1 MTMLKRAYCFIILNE
16 GTIKMANASLTR
28 YTSIAGAA
36 VALSLSFGAGPAWS
50 NTQLG
55 MLKCDTSIGIG
66 EILVR
71 KQTMT
76 CVFTHTDG
84 KKENYTGTVHQYGV
98 EIGMV
103 KEGHLAWAVF
113 AATPA
118 KGAGLLAGKYGGVD
132 ASVAAGIGL
141 GADILVGGTGESF
154 SLQPL
159 AVEGEPGVGIAA
171 GVEQIELIAS
181 N

>member
-1 MTMLKRAYCFIILNE
+1 
-16 GTIKMANASLTR
+16 MANTSLIR
-28 YTSIAGAA
+28 RLVPLAA
-36 VALSLSFGAGPAWS
+36 AALALSFSNPAWS

-76 CVFTHTDG
+76 CTFTHSNG
-84 KKENYTGTVHQYGV
+84 QVENYTGKVHQYGV

-103 KEGHLAWAVF
+103 EEGHLAWAVF
-113 AATPA
+113 AASPA
-118 KGAGLLAGKYGGVD
+118 TGTGLLAGKYGGVD

-141 GADILVGGTGESF
+141 GVDVLVGGTGKAF

-159 AVEGEPGVGIAA
+159 AVDGEPGIGIAA
-171 GVEQIELIAS
+171 GVEQVELTAS

>member
-1 MTMLKRAYCFIILNE
+1 
-16 GTIKMANASLTR
+16 MAN
-28 YTSIAGAA
+28 TSAIRRLAPLAA
-36 VALSLSFGAGPAWS
+36 AALALSLNSPAWS
-50 NTQLG
+50 STQLG

-76 CVFTHTDG
+76 CTFTHSNGQVEKYAG
-84 KKENYTGTVHQYGV
+84 KIHQYGV

-113 AATPA
+113 AASPA
-118 KGAGLLAGKYGGVD
+118 TGTGLLAGKYGGVD

-141 GADILVGGTGESF
+141 GVDVLVGGTGKAF

-159 AVEGEPGVGIAA
+159 AVEGEPGIGIAA
-171 GVEQIELIAS
+171 GVEQIELTAS

>member
-1 MTMLKRAYCFIILNE
+1 MAHTSIIRR
-16 GTIKMANASLTR
+16 MAP
-28 YTSIAGAA
+28 IAGAA
-36 VALSLSFGAGPAWS
+36 LALSLSLGTPAWS
-50 NTQLG
+50 NAQVG

-76 CVFTHTDG
+76 CVFTHNNGT
-84 KKENYTGTVHQYGV
+84 KENYTGKVHQFGL
-98 EIGMV
+98 EIGEV
-103 KEGHLAWAVF
+103 AEGHLAWAVF
-113 AATPA
+113 AASPA
-118 KGAGLLAGKYGGVD
+118 TGTGLLAGKYGGVD

-141 GADILVGGTGESF
+141 GADVLVGGTGEAF

-159 AVEGEPGVGIAA
+159 AVDGEPGVAIAA
-171 GVEQIELIAS
+171 GVEQIELVAS

>member
-1 MTMLKRAYCFIILNE
+1 
-16 GTIKMANASLTR
+16 MANTSLIR
-28 YTSIAGAA
+28 RLAPLAGAA
-36 VALSLSFGAGPAWS
+36 LALSFAGPAWS
-50 NTQLG
+50 ATQLG

-71 KQTMT
+71 KQTMACT
-76 CVFTHTDG
+76 FTHSNGQTE
-84 KKENYTGTVHQYGV
+84 KYTGTIHQYGV

-113 AATPA
+113 AASPA
-118 KGAGLLAGKYGGVD
+118 TGTGLLAGKYGGVD
-132 ASVAAGIGL
+132 ASVAVGIGL
-141 GADILVGGTGESF
+141 GADVLVGGTGKAF

-159 AVEGEPGVGIAA
+159 AVEGEPGIGIAA
-171 GVEQIELIAS
+171 GVEQIELTAS

>member
-1 MTMLKRAYCFIILNE
+1 MAHTSIIRRV
-16 GTIKMANASLTR
+16 AP
-28 YTSIAGAA
+28 IAGA
-36 VALSLSFGAGPAWS
+36 VLALSFAGPALA

-55 MLKCDTSIGIG
+55 LLKCDTSIGIG

-84 KKENYTGTVHQYGV
+84 TTENYTGKVHQFGI
-98 EIGMV
+98 EIGEV
-103 KEGHLAWAVF
+103 DEGHLAWAVF
-113 AATPA
+113 AASPA
-118 KGAGLLAGKYGGVD
+118 TGTGLLAGKYAGVD

-141 GADILVGGTGESF
+141 GADVLVGGTGEAF
-154 SLQPL
+154 SLQPF

-171 GVEQIELIAS
+171 GVEQIELTAS

>member
-1 MTMLKRAYCFIILNE
+1 MHDILLIRRVAPLAAAMLAV
-16 GTIKMANASLTR
+16 SLT
-28 YTSIAGAA
+28 A
-36 VALSLSFGAGPAWS
+36 PAMAKS
-50 NTQLG
+50 QLG
-55 MLKCDTSIGIG
+55 LLKCDTSIGIG

-113 AATPA
+113 AASPA
-118 KGAGLLAGKYGGVD
+118 TGTGLLAGKYGGVD
-132 ASVAAGIGL
+132 ASAAAGIGL
-141 GADILVGGTGESF
+141 GADVLGGGTGDSL

-159 AVEGEPGVGIAA
+159 AVEGEPGLGIAA
-171 GVEQIELIAS
+171 GVEQIELKAA

>member
-1 MTMLKRAYCFIILNE
+1 
-16 GTIKMANASLTR
+16 MA
-28 YTSIAGAA
+28 YTSLIRRVAPIAGAA
-36 VALSLSFGAGPAWS
+36 LALSLAGPALA

-76 CVFTHTDG
+76 CVFTHSDG
-84 KKENYTGTVHQYGV
+84 KTENYTGKVHQFGI
-98 EIGMV
+98 EIGEV

-113 AATPA
+113 AASPA
-118 KGAGLLAGKYGGVD
+118 TGTGLLAGKYGGVD

-141 GADILVGGTGESF
+141 GADVLVGGTGEAL

-159 AVEGEPGVGIAA
+159 AVEGEPGIGIAA
-171 GVEQIELIAS
+171 GVEQIELTAS